1 VLIYNRGALAYMKLL
16 ELKKGE
22 FK

>member
-16 ELKKGE
+16 ELKKGK